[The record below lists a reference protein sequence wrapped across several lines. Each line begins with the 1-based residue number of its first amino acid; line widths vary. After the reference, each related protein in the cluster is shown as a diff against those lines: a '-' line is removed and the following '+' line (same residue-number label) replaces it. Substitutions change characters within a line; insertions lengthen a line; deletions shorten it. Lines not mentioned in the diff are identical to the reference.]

1 METGNKSMIRL
12 ENVTKYYPSRLG
24 KQYIFKNLS
33 FDIPSGHNIGI
44 LGSNGAGKS
53 TLFRLLAG
61 SEYPNKGRIIT
72 DLSLS
77 WPVAL
82 TTGIHQQMTGRENT
96 RFIGKVNGVADL
108 DTYVKRV
115 MEFAELGEKFNLPVR
130 NYSSGMKP
138 RLAFAC
144 SIAIDF
150 DVYLI
155 DEVTSVGDAK
165 FRKKA
170 KEALLERSEIANVI
184 MVSHE
189 MDEIRQFCDSAIV
202 LHKGELTFYNDLEQ
216 GIKQYQAL

>member
-1 METGNKSMIRL
+1 MIRL
-12 ENVTKYYPSRLG
+12 DNITKYYPSQLG
-24 KQYIFKNLS
+24 NQYVFKGLS
-33 FDIPSGHNIGI
+33 FDIPSNHNIGI

-61 SEYPNKGRIIT
+61 SEYANSGRITT
-72 DLSLS
+72 DVNLS

-82 TTGIHQQMTGRENT
+82 TTGIHQQMTGQENT
-96 RFIGKVNGVADL
+96 RFIGKINGIADL
-108 DTYVKRV
+108 ESY
-115 MEFAELGEKFNLPVR
+115 EE
-130 NYSSGMKP
+130 

-165 FRKKA
+165 FRRKA
-170 KEALLERSEIANVI
+170 KQALLERSEQASII

-202 LHKGELTFYNDLEQ
+202 LHNGGLTFYNDLEQ
-216 GIKQYQAL
+216 GITEYQAL

>member
-1 METGNKSMIRL
+1 MIHL

-24 KQYIFKNLS
+24 KQYIFKDLS

-61 SEYPNKGRIIT
+61 SEYPNKGQIYT

-96 RFIGKVNGVADL
+96 RFIGKVNGIADL
-108 DTYVKRV
+108 DEYERRV
-115 MEFAELGEKFNLPVR
+115 IKFAGLGEKFDLPVR
-130 NYSSGMKP
+130 SYSSGMKP

-144 SIAIDF
+144 SIGIDF

-155 DEVTSVGDAK
+155 DEVT
-165 FRKKA
+165 
-170 KEALLERSEIANVI
+170 
-184 MVSHE
+184 
-189 MDEIRQFCDSAIV
+189 
-202 LHKGELTFYNDLEQ
+202 
-216 GIKQYQAL
+216 

>member
-1 METGNKSMIRL
+1 MIRL

>member
-1 METGNKSMIRL
+1 MIKL
-12 ENVTKYYPSRLG
+12 TNLTKYYPSKLG
-24 KQYIFKNLS
+24 NQYIFTDLN
-33 FDIPSGHNIGI
+33 FEIPPGHNIGI
-44 LGSNGAGKS
+44 LGANGAGKS

-61 SEYPNKGRIIT
+61 SEYPNKGKVET

-82 TTGIHQQMTGRENT
+82 ATGIHPQMTGRENT
-96 RFIGKVNGVADL
+96 RFIGRVNGVADL
-108 DTYVKRV
+108 AAYEQRV
-115 MEFAELGEKFNLPVR
+115 RKFAELGDKFDLPVR
-130 NYSSGMKP
+130 TYSSGMRP

-155 DEVTSVGDAK
+155 DEVTSVGDAN
-165 FRKKA
+165 FRRKA
-170 KEALLERSEIANVI
+170 KDALLERSLVANVI

-202 LHKGELTFYNDLEQ
+202 LNKGELTFYNDLEQ
-216 GIKQYQAL
+216 GIKRYQAL

>member
-1 METGNKSMIRL
+1 MIRL
-12 ENVTKYYPSRLG
+12 ENITKYYPSKLG
-24 KQYIFKNLS
+24 NQYVFKDLS
-33 FDIPSGHNIGI
+33 FYIPTGHNIGI
-44 LGSNGAGKS
+44 LGANGAGKS

-61 SEYPNKGRIIT
+61 SEYPNRGKIKT
-72 DLSLS
+72 ELNLS

-82 TTGIHQQMTGRENT
+82 TTGIHPQMTGEENT
-96 RFIGKVNGVADL
+96 RFIGKINGIADI
-108 DTYVKRV
+108 DSYEKRV
-115 MEFAELGEKFNLPVR
+115 KEFAELGEKYYLPVR
-130 NYSSGMKP
+130 TYSSGMKP

-165 FRKKA
+165 FRRKA
-170 KEALLERSEIANVI
+170 KQALLERSEQASVI

-202 LHKGELTFYNDLEQ
+202 LHQGELTFYNDLDH
-216 GIKQYQAL
+216 GIEEYQAL

>member
-1 METGNKSMIRL
+1 MIKL
-12 ENVTKYYPSRLG
+12 EKLTKYYPSKLG
-24 KQYIFKNLS
+24 KQYIFNDVT
-33 FDIPSGHNIGI
+33 FEIPSGHNIGI

-61 SEYPNKGRIIT
+61 SEYPNSGKVVT

-82 TTGIHQQMTGRENT
+82 TTGIHGQMTGRENT
-96 RFIGKVNGVADL
+96 RFIGKINGVADL
-108 DTYVKRV
+108 AAFEQRVKA
-115 MEFAELGEKFNLPVR
+115 FAELGSKYDLPVST
-130 NYSSGMKP
+130 YSSGMKP

-155 DEVTSVGDAK
+155 DEVTSVGDAN
-165 FRKKA
+165 FRRKA
-170 KEALLERSEIANVI
+170 KEALLERSEKANVI

-216 GIKQYQAL
+216 GIAEYQAL

>member
-1 METGNKSMIRL
+1 LEAGDKSMIRL
-12 ENVTKYYPSRLG
+12 ENITKYYPSKLG
-24 KQYIFKNLS
+24 KQYIFKDVS

-61 SEYPNKGRIIT
+61 SEYPNKGRILT
-72 DLSLS
+72 DLNLS

-82 TTGIHQQMTGRENT
+82 TTGIHPQMTGRENT
-96 RFIGKVNGVADL
+96 RFIGKVNGIADI
-108 DTYVKRV
+108 DEYERRV
-115 MEFAELGEKFNLPVR
+115 IKFAELGNKYDLPVKS
-130 NYSSGMKP
+130 YSSGMKP

-144 SIAIDF
+144 SIGIDF

-170 KEALLERSEIANVI
+170 KQALLERSERANVI

-189 MDEIRQFCDSAIV
+189 MAEIRQFCDSAIV

-216 GIKQYQAL
+216 GIKHYQAL

>member
-1 METGNKSMIRL
+1 MIRL
-12 ENVTKYYPSRLG
+12 ENITKYYPSRLG
-24 KQYIFKNLS
+24 NQYVFKELS

-61 SEYPNKGRIIT
+61 SEYPNRGKIVT
-72 DLSLS
+72 DLNLS

-82 TTGIHQQMTGRENT
+82 ATGIHQQMTGQENT
-96 RFIGKVNGVADL
+96 RFIGKINGIADL
-108 DTYVKRV
+108 DSYEERVKA
-115 MEFAELGEKFNLPVR
+115 FAELGQKYYLPVR
-130 NYSSGMKP
+130 SYSSGMKP

-165 FRKKA
+165 FRRKA
-170 KEALLERSEIANVI
+170 KEALLERSEQANVI

-202 LHKGELTFYNDLEQ
+202 LHKGELTFYNDLDR
-216 GIKQYQAL
+216 GISEYQAL

>member
-1 METGNKSMIRL
+1 MIRL
-12 ENVTKYYPSRLG
+12 QNLTKYYPSKLG
-24 KQYIFKNLS
+24 NQYIFDSIN

-53 TLFRLLAG
+53 TLFKLIAG
-61 SEYPNKGRIIT
+61 SEYPNSGQIIT
-72 DLSLS
+72 DLNIS

-82 TTGIHQQMTGRENT
+82 TSGIHPHMTGRENT
-96 RFIGKVNGVADL
+96 RFIGKINGVADL
-108 DTYVKRV
+108 DAYEKRV
-115 MEFAELGEKFNLPVR
+115 QDFAELGKKYDLPVR
-130 NYSSGMKP
+130 FYSSGMRP

-170 KEALLERSEIANVI
+170 KTALLEKSEKSCVI

-189 MDEIRQFCDSAIV
+189 MDEIRQFCDSTIV
-202 LHKGELTFYNDLEQ
+202 LDKGNLTFYNDLET
-216 GIKQYQAL
+216 GIEAYQAL

>member
-1 METGNKSMIRL
+1 M
-12 ENVTKYYPSRLG
+12 
-24 KQYIFKNLS
+24 
-33 FDIPSGHNIGI
+33 
-44 LGSNGAGKS
+44 
-53 TLFRLLAG
+53 LAG
-61 SEYPNKGRIIT
+61 SEYPNKGNIFT

-96 RFIGKVNGVADL
+96 RFIGKVNGIADL
-108 DTYVKRV
+108 ASYEKRV
-115 MEFAELGEKFNLPVR
+115 REFAELGNKFDLPVSS
-130 NYSSGMKP
+130 YSSGMKP

-170 KEALLERSEIANVI
+170 KEALLERSESANVI
-184 MVSHE
+184 MISHE
-189 MDEIRQFCDSAIV
+189 MNEIRQFCDSAIV
-202 LHKGELTFYNDLEQ
+202 LNKGELTFYNDLEQ
-216 GIKQYQAL
+216 GIEQYQAL

>member
-1 METGNKSMIRL
+1 MIKL
-12 ENVTKYYPSRLG
+12 DNITKFYPSKLG
-24 KQYIFKNLS
+24 KQYIFEDLN
-33 FDIPSGHNIGI
+33 FEIPGGHNIGI
-44 LGSNGAGKS
+44 LGANGAGKS

-61 SEYPNKGRIIT
+61 SEYPNRGKVFT
-72 DLSLS
+72 DLNLS

-82 TTGIHQQMTGRENT
+82 ATGIHPAMTGRENT
-96 RFIGKVNGVADL
+96 RFIGRVNGVADL
-108 DTYVKRV
+108 GAYEKRV
-115 MEFAELGEKFNLPVR
+115 QAFAELGNKYDLPVKT
-130 NYSSGMKP
+130 YSTGMRP

-155 DEVTSVGDAK
+155 DEVTSVGDAN
-165 FRKKA
+165 FRRKA
-170 KEALLERSEIANVI
+170 KDALLERSAKANVI

-202 LHKGELTFYNDLEQ
+202 LNKGELTFYNDLDQ

>member
-1 METGNKSMIRL
+1 MIKL
-12 ENVTKYYPSRLG
+12 DSITKFYPSKRG
-24 KQYIFKNLS
+24 KQFIFKDLT
-33 FDIPSGHNIGI
+33 FEIPSGHNIGI
-44 LGSNGAGKS
+44 LGVNGAGKS

-61 SEYPNKGRIIT
+61 SEYPNRGRIIT

-82 TTGIHQQMTGRENT
+82 STGIHSKMTGRENT
-96 RFIGKVNGVADL
+96 RFIGKVNGVADI
-108 DTYVKRV
+108 DAYEKRV
-115 MEFAELGEKFNLPVR
+115 MAFAELGKKYDLPVR
-130 NYSSGMKP
+130 TYSTGMRP

-165 FRKKA
+165 FRRKA
-170 KEALLERSEIANVI
+170 KEALLERSERANVI

-189 MDEIRQFCDSAIV
+189 MDEIRQFCDSAMV

-216 GIKQYQAL
+216 GIERYQAL

>member
-1 METGNKSMIRL
+1 MIRL
-12 ENVTKYYPSRLG
+12 ENITKYYPSRLG
-24 KQYIFKNLS
+24 NQYVFKGLT

-61 SEYPNKGRIIT
+61 SEYPNRGKIVT
-72 DLSLS
+72 DLNLS

-82 TTGIHQQMTGRENT
+82 TTGIHQQMTGQENT
-96 RFIGKVNGVADL
+96 RFIGKINGIADL
-108 DTYVKRV
+108 DSYEERVKA
-115 MEFAELGEKFNLPVR
+115 FAELGQKYYLPVR
-130 NYSSGMKP
+130 SYSSGMKP

-165 FRKKA
+165 FRRKA
-170 KEALLERSEIANVI
+170 KEALLERSEQANVI

-202 LHKGELTFYNDLEQ
+202 LHKGELTFYNDLDR
-216 GIKQYQAL
+216 GISEYQAL

>member
-1 METGNKSMIRL
+1 MIL
-12 ENVTKYYPSRLG
+12 LQNVTKYYPSKLG
-24 KQYIFKNLS
+24 NQYIFKNID
-33 FDIPSGHNIGI
+33 FEIPTDHNIGI

-61 SEYPNKGRIIT
+61 SEYPNKGKIVSELNI
-72 DLSLS
+72 S

-82 TTGIHQQMTGRENT
+82 TTGIHPQMTGRENT
-96 RFIGKVNGVADL
+96 RFIGKINGVADL
-108 DTYVKRV
+108 NAYEKRV
-115 MEFAELGEKFNLPVR
+115 QDFAELGQKFDLPVKF
-130 NYSSGMKP
+130 YSTGMRP

-170 KEALLERSEIANVI
+170 KEALLERSEQASVI

-189 MDEIRQFCDSAIV
+189 MDEIRQFCDSTIV
-202 LHKGELTFYNDLEQ
+202 LDKGELTFYNDLEK
-216 GIKQYQAL
+216 GIEAYQAL